1 MIDFSICIANRVI
14 GVSARYDSTRVF
26 CKEYLT
32 EETPELTV
40 SVNQADIEF
49 ERSKSIREDAL
60 EGIPARNFPDS
71 YLETLALYRKI
82 ADQMLFFD
90 TLLYHGS
97 AIAVDGQ
104 CYLFTATSG
113 TGKSTHT
120 RLWRETFGERAVMV
134 NDDKPLL
141 SITDD
146 GVLACGTP
154 WNGKHQLGNNVMLP
168 LKAICIL
175 QRGQDN
181 HIRPITAA
189 EALPMLLQQSYRPS
203 GVPAMGKYME
213 LVDKLAKGVSFY
225 LLQCN
230 MDPQAAQVSYEAMAA
245 GRKEESI

>member
-1 MIDFSICIANRVI
+1 MTNFSIRLANRVI
-14 GVSARYDSTRVF
+14 GISAIYDSTRNF
-26 CKEYLT
+26 CNDYLT
-32 EETPELTV
+32 EDLPELTV
-40 SVNQADIEF
+40 TVTQADVEY
-49 ERSKSIREDAL
+49 ERNKSIREAQM
-60 EGIPARNFPDS
+60 EGIAYQNFSDS
-71 YLETLALYRKI
+71 YLETLAVYRKI
-82 ADQMLFFD
+82 ADEMLSLD

-141 SITDD
+141 SITDA
-146 GVLACGTP
+146 GVFACGTP
-154 WNGKHQLGNNVMLP
+154 WNGKHFLGNNVVLP

-175 QRGQDN
+175 QRGEEN
-181 HIRPITAA
+181 RIHPITAT

-203 GVPAMGKYME
+203 GVQAMVKYMD

-230 MDPQAAQVSYEAMAA
+230 MDPQAALISYEAMSA
-245 GRKEESI
+245 GRKEE